1 MEKQHDEQ
9 FCRPVYL
16 EDMRALVSIYRSGNK
31 TNIRDKHSVSVAAN
45 TVQADFGIPLAILQ
59 EDQQI
64 IGFARAVCV
73 EGRSI
78 EIHTCFDK
86 KSVDNVSKR
95 KLVLFSEEIFK
106 QSFGDLCEAEILATD
121 ITILVRWINQ
131 WN

>member
-16 EDMRALVSIYRSGNK
+16 EDMRALVSVYRSGNQP
-31 TNIRDKHSVSVAAN
+31 NMHDQQSVSLAAN
-45 TVQADFGIPLAILQ
+45 AVQADFGIPLAILQ
-59 EDQQI
+59 QDQQI

-78 EIHTCFDK
+78 EIHTCFDQ
-86 KSVDNVSKR
+86 KSVDNISKR

-106 QSFGDLCEAEILATD
+106 QNFGDLCEAKRLAID
-121 ITILVRWINQ
+121 ISNLVRWINQ

>member
-16 EDMRALVSIYRSGNK
+16 EDMRALVSVYRSGNQ
-31 TNIRDKHSVSVAAN
+31 TNMHDQQSVSLAAN
-45 TVQADFGIPLAILQ
+45 AVQADFGIPLAILQ
-59 EDQQI
+59 QDQQI

-78 EIHTCFDK
+78 EIHTCFDQ
-86 KSVDNVSKR
+86 KSVDNISKR

-106 QSFGDLCEAEILATD
+106 QNFGDLCEAKRLAID
-121 ITILVRWINQ
+121 ISNLVRWINQ